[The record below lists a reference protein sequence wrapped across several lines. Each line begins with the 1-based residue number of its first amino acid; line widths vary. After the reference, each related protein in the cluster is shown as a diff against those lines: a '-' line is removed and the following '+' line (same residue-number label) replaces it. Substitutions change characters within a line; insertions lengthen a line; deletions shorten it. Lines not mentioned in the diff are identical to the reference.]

1 MDLYIPYKGR
11 KKLKIAYI
19 CHELS
24 IACMKIAYLSC
35 FYPYRGG
42 IAQFNAHL
50 YEALGENNEVRAF
63 NFTRQ
68 YPGFLFPGQTQYVTP
83 QDKATPIESTRLLDS
98 ANPFTWRRTGR
109 AILRWKPEMVVF
121 SFWNSYFVPS
131 HAPVARM
138 LRRHG
143 VKTVTVVHNAIPHE
157 PKFFDKPLARRF
169 FRLNDL
175 LVSMCD
181 AVTDD
186 IRSLCPDARILQR
199 PHPVYDHF
207 GAKMDKRAAQAA
219 LGVDPSLRT
228 LLFFGLIRDYKGLD
242 LLIDAMP
249 LLGSGYQ
256 LVVAGESYGSF
267 EKYEK
272 QIAASGCADRI
283 HVFNRYIDDEEVPRF
298 FSAADLCVLP
308 YKSAT
313 QSGITAIALH
323 FDVPMV
329 ATPVGGLAESI
340 ERPGLG
346 LMAREASAQ
355 AIAEAIRRFFDGT
368 PDAFVNNIREVKRT
382 QTWSAFADAILRLAQ
397 KDEATRRQ

>member
-1 MDLYIPYKGR
+1 
-11 KKLKIAYI
+11 
-19 CHELS
+19 
-24 IACMKIAYLSC
+24 MKIAFLSV

-50 YEALGENNEVRAF
+50 LEALGEGNDTHAF

-68 YPGFLFPGQTQYVTP
+68 YPGFLFPGQTQYVTE
-83 QDKATPIESTRLLDS
+83 QDKATPVESTRILDT
-98 ANPFTWRRTGR
+98 ANPLTWRRAGR
-109 AILRWKPEMVVF
+109 TILRWKPDLAVF
-121 SFWNSYFVPS
+121 GYWNSYFVPS

-143 VKTVTVVHNAIPHE
+143 IKTVTVVHNAIPHE

-169 FRLNDL
+169 FRLSDV

-181 AVTDD
+181 AVTSD
-186 IRSLCPDARILQR
+186 IRSLCPDARIVQQ

-207 GAKMDKRAAQAA
+207 GQKMDQALA
-219 LGVDPSLRT
+219 RKQLGLDPDRRT

-249 LLGSGYQ
+249 ILGPEYQ
-256 LVVAGESYGSF
+256 LVIAGESYGSF
-267 EKYEK
+267 EKYET
-272 QIAASGCADRI
+272 QITASGCADRI
-283 HVFNRYIDDEEVPRF
+283 KVFNRYIDDEEVPAF

-323 FDVPMV
+323 FGLPLV

-340 ERPGLG
+340 ERPGIG
-346 LMAREASAQ
+346 LMTDGISAEAV
-355 AIAEAIRRFFDGT
+355 AEAIRKFFEAGPDGFI
-368 PDAFVNNIREVKRT
+368 ARIAEVKKSM
-382 QTWSAFADAILRLAQ
+382 TWEAFAEKILRFVLS
-397 KDEATRRQ
+397 ETRN